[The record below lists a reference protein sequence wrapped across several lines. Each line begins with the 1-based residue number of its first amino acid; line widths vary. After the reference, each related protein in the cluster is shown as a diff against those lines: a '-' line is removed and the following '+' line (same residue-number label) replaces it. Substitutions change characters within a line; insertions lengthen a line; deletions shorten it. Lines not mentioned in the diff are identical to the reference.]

1 MENDDSEG
9 GDEIGYGKP
18 PRHTQFRKGQS
29 GNRKGRARGAK
40 NITTILGEALSEPV
54 VINEHGR
61 RKRVTKMEVIVRQLA
76 NKAAGGDYRPI
87 QLLLSYLE
95 KHPLINR
102 ESTTITAAELDQKVN
117 LLGEAFKILRALG
130 VPSIPDI
137 ANVPMLETAAPE
149 TGPKSR

>member
-1 MENDDSEG
+1 MKNDDREG
-9 GDEIGYGKP
+9 GEEIGYGKP

-29 GNRKGRARGAK
+29 GNRKGRPRGAK

-95 KHPLINR
+95 KHPLIKP
-102 ESTTITAAELDQKVN
+102 ESTTMSAAELDGKVN
-117 LLGEAFKILRALG
+117 LLRDAVEELRKLG
-130 VPSIPDI
+130 VPGVTERVD
-137 ANVPMLETAAPE
+137 APFLG
-149 TGPKSR
+149 TKVSDGPGSD

>member
-1 MENDDSEG
+1 MENDNREG
-9 GDEIGYGKP
+9 GNEIGYGKP

-29 GNRKGRARGAK
+29 GNRKGRPRGAK

-76 NKAAGGDYRPI
+76 NKAVGGDYRPI

-95 KHPLINR
+95 KHPLVNR
-102 ESTTITAAELDQKVN
+102 ESTTITAAEVDQKAN
-117 LLGEAFKILRALG
+117 LLRDAVEELRKLG
-130 VPSIPDI
+130 VLGVTERLD
-137 ANVPMLETAAPE
+137 
-149 TGPKSR
+149 GPISGTHTT